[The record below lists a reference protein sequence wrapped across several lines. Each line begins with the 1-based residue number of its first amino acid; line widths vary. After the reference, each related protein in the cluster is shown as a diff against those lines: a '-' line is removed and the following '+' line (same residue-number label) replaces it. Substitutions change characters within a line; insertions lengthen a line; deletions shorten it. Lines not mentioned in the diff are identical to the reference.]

1 MDKENNIYKDSNI
14 EIKENILKF
23 SNHVIQLSNVSSV
36 SISPMEKR
44 KIPSELYIGAIAGLI
59 LLIYIPVLGIIIAG
73 ITIFVILKIISDN
86 NALGY
91 YLKISV
97 NSGENYYFN
106 ASERRFLSDI
116 VNVMEN
122 CFNSTNPH
130 ITIDMKNSNIQ
141 YGDGN
146 VFQSK

>member
-1 MDKENNIYKDSNI
+1 MEN
-14 EIKENILKF
+14 F
-23 SNHVIQLSNVSSV
+23 TLSFNVV
-36 SISPMEKR
+36 SPLFIVM
-44 KIPSELYIGAIAGLI
+44 
-59 LLIYIPVLGIIIAG
+59 
-73 ITIFVILKIISDN
+73 
-86 NALGY
+86 ALGY

-106 ASERRFLSDI
+106 ASERSFLSDI

-122 CFNSTNPH
+122 CFNSTNPY

>member
-1 MDKENNIYKDSNI
+1 M
-14 EIKENILKF
+14 
-23 SNHVIQLSNVSSV
+23 
-36 SISPMEKR
+36 
-44 KIPSELYIGAIAGLI
+44 
-59 LLIYIPVLGIIIAG
+59 LIYIPVLGIIVAG
-73 ITIFVILKIISDN
+73 IAIFVILKIISDN
-86 NALGY
+86 NSLGY

-106 ASERRFLSDI
+106 ASERSFLSDI

-122 CFNSTNPH
+122 CFNSTNLH